1 MSDPALPN
9 TDFGAT
15 RPACLPVTRPGPLR
29 RGLRRVFG
37 TRPGTAIRRT
47 LGGLTVVLLLWYGV
61 IGGLLMHRV
70 DANPDFAPPHPVDG
84 GSHAINMA
92 AALVTREVD
101 TYRWSVNDPWF
112 FPTAFLDNM
121 PNFQQGM
128 MRAISR
134 FSIEMMDKVGR
145 TRGTAQLDDDLERA
159 VGLLQFPG
167 DVWVLD
173 LDKSWLPVVPAEV
186 QYRAAVRALN
196 AYNQRRAAGEAVFE
210 RRADVLALAL
220 ARLGADMNA
229 RAAVL
234 DRHVQT
240 SRRTIDFRADDIFYF
255 NKGLLYAYYMVLR
268 ELGRDFEP
276 VLAGAG
282 TMPIWEQAM
291 ESLRKASRLRPLVV
305 LNAPGDDSLFANHLF
320 MQGFYMK
327 RAIMQLDEV
336 VRVLTVRG

>member
-1 MSDPALPN
+1 MIDPAVRDDAPRPPRRLLPGSFS
-9 TDFGAT
+9 TG
-15 RPACLPVTRPGPLR
+15 LR
-29 RGLRRVFG
+29 AARRRVFG
-37 TRPGTAIRRT
+37 VRPGSAIKRS
-47 LGGLTVVLLLWYGV
+47 VAIFSVFVLLWYGV
-61 IGGLLMHRV
+61 LGGLLMHRI
-70 DANPDFAPPHPVDG
+70 DANPEFEPPRGFDG
-84 GSHAINMA
+84 GSRAIDMA
-92 AALVTREVD
+92 AALVTREID
-101 TYRWSVNDPWF
+101 TNRWSVNDPWF

-167 DVWVLD
+167 DVWILD
-173 LDKSWLPVVPAEV
+173 LEKSWLPVVPADV

-196 AYNQRRAAGEAVFE
+196 AYNQRLAAGTAVFE
-210 RRADVLALAL
+210 RRADVLALTL
-220 ARLGADMNA
+220 SRLGADMNS
-229 RAAVL
+229 RAALL
-234 DRHVQT
+234 DRHVQS
-240 SRRTIDFRADDIFYF
+240 SRRTIDLRADDVFYF

-276 VLAGAG
+276 VLAAAG
-282 TMPIWEQAM
+282 TRQVWDQAM
-291 ESLRKASRLRPLVV
+291 ESLRMASQLQPLIV

-320 MQGFYMK
+320 LQGFYMK

-336 VRVLTVRG
+336 VRVLTVRS